1 MTIRNI
7 LRCVLFLCFVH
18 FSCQGPI
25 ETQIKNTIDEVYQ
38 SCRSD
43 KNPGIVVAVVKDGQ
57 EVLTETFG
65 VKDKISKEPVTKD
78 TLFGLAGLSALFAN
92 VLFTK
97 KSAAFDAINEDTTLR
112 NLFGNNK
119 IFKKSKLRSRYATT
133 LDIMAHR
140 LGIRNT
146 PYLFLDETVTRG
158 GPVIDRI
165 ASMRARGRFRDSM
178 FYNEVLYSILTTI
191 GERLG
196 SDAWEH
202 LVDVEIFQPL
212 GMTAANFTTI
222 VSPSTSDI
230 AQAYKND
237 EGTLYP
243 VPHEFLRKWTRLC
256 ATTCVMSSVKDMAKF
271 MKFLLG
277 NGTIPGTSNILL
289 SKKSHEDL
297 FDAYNRLQNPS
308 IEDYFLTIRGL
319 PVSRTHFAYAQ
330 GIKKGIYNNERI
342 LESADDMFG
351 YNTLLTLFPD
361 HDLGIF
367 IAMTG
372 EDKDDLFRTALS
384 SYISDLYLGKQV
396 WLNATLLCS
405 FPAPFMPAPA
415 EDTPKTHP
423 EVPIGRNLDDF
434 VGNYTS
440 DIYGAARVVSDN
452 GALKFIYGFGEFNLK
467 REETKSLKFNMFP
480 TGLIEHMIP
489 VDDLRFKED
498 SKTNQIE
505 SLKVDRFDGGEF
517 TREMPTPPT
526 TTPATAQTPASAGG
540 LAIPL

>member
-1 MTIRNI
+1 MPIRNI
-7 LRCVLFLCFVH
+7 LRCLLLLCFLH
-18 FSCQGPI
+18 LSYQGPI
-25 ETQIKNTIDEVYQ
+25 EVEIKNTIDEVYVN
-38 SCRSD
+38 CRSN
-43 KNPGIVVAVVKDGQ
+43 KNPGLVVAVVKDGQ
-57 EVLTETFG
+57 EVMTESFG
-65 VKDKISKEPVTKD
+65 VKDKISLEPVTKD
-78 TLFGLAGLSALFAN
+78 TLFGLGGLSALFAN
-92 VLFTK
+92 VLFAK

-165 ASMRARGRFRDSM
+165 ANMRARGRFRDSM

-196 SDAWEH
+196 SDAWER
-202 LVDVEIFQPL
+202 LVDVEIYQPL
-212 GMTAANFTTI
+212 GMNTANFTTI
-222 VSPSTSDI
+222 VSPSTTDI
-230 AQAYKND
+230 AQAYKDD

-243 VPHEFLRKWTRLC
+243 VPHEFLKKWSRLC

-277 NGTIPGTSNILL
+277 NGTIPGTSEILL

-361 HDLGIF
+361 HNLGIF

-384 SYISDLYLGKQV
+384 SYISDLYLGKQA

-405 FPAPFMPAPA
+405 FPEPFMPAPP
-415 EDTPKTHP
+415 ESTPKTHP
-423 EVPIGRNLDDF
+423 EVPIGRNLEDF

-440 DIYGAARVVSDN
+440 DIYGTASVVDEN
-452 GALKFIYGFGEFNLK
+452 GNLKFIYGMGEFNLK
-467 REETKSLKFNMFP
+467 REETESLKFNMFP
-480 TGLIEHMIP
+480 TGLIEHLIP

-498 SKTNQIE
+498 PNTLQIE
-505 SLKVDRFDGGEF
+505 SLRVDRFDGGVF
-517 TREMPTPPT
+517 TKESPPT
-526 TTPATAQTPASAGG
+526 TTTTTTTQAPVSAGG
-540 LAIPL
+540 VAIPL